1 MKKKMFTL
9 IILLC
14 LFYILKYPAITVKA
28 AANGLVLWFE
38 QVIPALLPFAIL
50 SNIMISSNI
59 LPSITGKIAPILRL
73 ILPVSDSG
81 AFVLLSGFLF
91 GFPMGSKNCA
101 ELLRQNKIEKQ
112 EAQILFVLTNNIS
125 PAFIQSYLLTQ
136 QLKLPH
142 YFGLSLL
149 ILYLPPLIFAKFL
162 LHKKNAAAKTL
173 PNHKKTASRSK
184 INFQIIDAGIMNG
197 FETLTKIGG
206 YIMIFSILAS
216 CFLML
221 PIPEL
226 LKTICIGAV
235 ELTNGIHYLSSTA
248 LTPQSKY
255 VLAMI
260 FTAFGGLSGVAQ
272 TSAMIK
278 GTGLSMKKYVLWKL
292 VLCIITGILSIIVM
306 QLVPINPTNQL

>member
-1 MKKKMFTL
+1 MKKKMFIL

-14 LFYILKYPAITVKA
+14 LFYILRFPEITVHA
-28 AANGLVLWFE
+28 AGNGLILWFE
-38 QVIPALLPFAIL
+38 QVLPSLLPFAIL
-50 SNIMISSNI
+50 SNIIIASDI
-59 LPSITGKIAPILRL
+59 LPSLVGKIMPVIQK
-73 ILPVSDSG
+73 IMPVSISG
-81 AFVLLSGFLF
+81 AFVLLSGLLF

-101 ELLRQNKIEKQ
+101 AFLMDGKMDKQ
-112 EAQILFVLTNNIS
+112 EAEILFIITNNMS
-125 PAFIQSYLLTQ
+125 PVFIQNYILSQ
-136 QLKLPH
+136 QLGMSA
-142 YFGLSLL
+142 YFGWSML
-149 ILYLPPLIFAKFL
+149 ILYLPPLL
-162 LHKKNAAAKTL
+162 LGRYYLIKHPTHKNIQ
-173 PNHKKTASRSK
+173 KKSASRLK
-184 INFQIIDAGIMNG
+184 INFQIVDAGIMNG

-216 CFLML
+216 FFLML

-226 LKTICIGAV
+226 LKTSCIGAV

-255 VLAMI
+255 VLAMT

>member
-1 MKKKMFTL
+1 MFTL

-216 CFLML
+216 CCSQLA
-221 PIPEL
+221 IPEI
-226 LKTICIGAV
+226 LKICCIGAT
-235 ELTNGIHYLSSTA
+235 ELTNGIYALSHSS
-248 LTPQSKY
+248 LSIEIQY

-260 FTAFGGLSGVAQ
+260 FTAFGGISGLAQ

-278 GTGLSMKKYVLWKL
+278 DTELSMKTYICLKL
-292 VLCIITGILSIIVM
+292 LLCILSGLLALILIQYLTI
-306 QLVPINPTNQL
+306 

>member
-1 MKKKMFTL
+1 MKKKMFIL
-9 IILLC
+9 IILLS
-14 LFYILKYPAITVKA
+14 LFYILRFPEITVHA

-38 QVIPALLPFAIL
+38 QVLPSLLPFAIL
-50 SNIMISSNI
+50 SNIVIASDI
-59 LPSITGKIAPILRL
+59 LPSLVGKIMQFIRKV
-73 ILPVSDSG
+73 IPVSISG

-101 ELLRQNKIEKQ
+101 KLLLEGKMEKQ
-112 EAQILFVLTNNIS
+112 EAEVLFIITNNMS
-125 PAFIQSYLLTQ
+125 PVFIQNYILNQ
-136 QLKLPH
+136 QLGMPG
-142 YFGLSLL
+142 YFGWSILV
-149 ILYLPPLIFAKFL
+149 LYLPPVLLGAFFL
-162 LHKKNAAAKTL
+162 RNHSSNKNIQKKS
-173 PNHKKTASRSK
+173 ASRSK

-221 PIPEL
+221 PIPDL
-226 LKTICIGAV
+226 MKTCCIGVV

-248 LTPQSKY
+248 LTSESKY

-292 VLCIITGILSIIVM
+292 VLCIITGILSIVVM
-306 QLVPINPTNQL
+306 QLVPINPACQL